1 MSTLEITS
9 SILNDF
15 ASNGVEFY
23 RNSTLVTAPATCLEG
38 DLLKMVATRGSFSYI
53 KLFDPIMDADHF
65 FTLTNGN
72 TEGHLNMPFGYSMTL
87 DYGGTFPVALFTY
100 SSAMVTQLAID
111 NLQMFVNDVP
121 ANASGGSTV
130 AGDVIKLEALN
141 NYIITSAGFFN
152 PIPDM
157 VYPMTISLDGLIA
170 TITLDPTYSGYTL
183 QYEVEIGVP
192 VDTRGS
198 NSVYVISDE
207 DIKTITEQ
215 RFLRSS
221 GSAENMTVVDD
232 GQFILGFIKLPFDID
247 PANIVGSES
256 IRLGLTNTGV
266 VGQVLNTDR
275 LRVSLGSITTTGTT
289 GSALD
294 YTATTAILHLPFTN
308 PIAIDIDYVMDQTIS
323 IEMSISLYDGSADY
337 NITSTKIEGVI
348 FTEKVKLD
356 IEIPFG
362 NLFQTPSKNSPFDVR
377 MGIDNGVKTPYI
389 ELLKYKTHLANGV
402 FTLPVE
408 DEDLL
413 TNHSGYVKVSDI
425 ALSPVAT
432 LRERDMLHSRLSDG
446 VFLP

>member
-1 MSTLEITS
+1 MSSLEITT

-15 ASNGVEFY
+15 ASKGIEFY
-23 RNSTLVTAPATCLEG
+23 KNTVLVTSPTTCLE
-38 DLLKMVATRGSFSYI
+38 DDSLKMVATRGSFTYI
-53 KLFDPIMDADHF
+53 KLYDPVMDSDYF
-65 FTLTNGN
+65 FVLTQGD
-72 TEGHLNMPFGYSMTL
+72 TEGRLDMPFGYSMSL
-87 DYGGTFPVALFTY
+87 EYSGTFPVALFTY
-100 SSAMVTQLAID
+100 SAALVAQLDID
-111 NLQMFVNDVP
+111 NLQMFINDVP

-130 AGDVIKLEALN
+130 EGDVIKLEALN
-141 NYIITSAGFFN
+141 SYIIESAGFYH
-152 PIPDM
+152 PIPDY
-157 VYPMTISLDGLIA
+157 VYPMTISMDGLIA

-183 QYEVEIGVP
+183 QYVVEIGTP

-198 NSVYVISDE
+198 NSVYAISDE
-207 DIKTITEQ
+207 DVKTITEQ

-221 GSAENMTVVDD
+221 GGSENLTVVDD
-232 GQFILGFIKLPFDID
+232 GQFILGFIKLPFVID
-247 PANIVGSES
+247 PSNIIGSES

-275 LRVSLGSITTTGTT
+275 LRVNLGSITTTGTN

-294 YTATTAILHLPFTN
+294 YAATTAILHLPFTN
-308 PIAIDIDYVMDQTIS
+308 PIAIDIDYVMDQTID

-362 NLFQTPSKNSPFDVR
+362 NIFQTPSKNSPFDVR
-377 MGIDNGVKTPYI
+377 MGVDNGVRTPYI
-389 ELLKYKTHLANGV
+389 ELLQYKTHLANGV